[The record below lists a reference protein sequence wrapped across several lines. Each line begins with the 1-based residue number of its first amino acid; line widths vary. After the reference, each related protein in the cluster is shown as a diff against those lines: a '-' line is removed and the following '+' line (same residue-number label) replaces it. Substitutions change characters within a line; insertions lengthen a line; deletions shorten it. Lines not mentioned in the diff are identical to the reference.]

1 MNDQKIAAIRVLLQN
16 FARQELKIPTNEWNM
31 IRIEK
36 IVQDDKKDC
45 DIIYVTFS
53 TFQDI
58 IKVNSNFKNLNDL
71 SKNKIFQY
79 VPNCL
84 KKRYLAFE
92 SAAYHIQNEENHT
105 VNTKISPGKKD
116 FLLLVHKKM
125 IRLHGARLT
134 RHLSQLKLKLVLKL
148 EFYPKKKEK
157 KK

>member
-1 MNDQKIAAIRVLLQN
+1 MSLLMNDQKIAAIRVLLQN
-16 FARQELKIPTNEWNM
+16 FARQDLKIPTNEWNM

-84 KKRYLAFE
+84 KKG
-92 SAAYHIQNEENHT
+92 T
-105 VNTKISPGKKD
+105 
-116 FLLLVHKKM
+116 
-125 IRLHGARLT
+125 
-134 RHLSQLKLKLVLKL
+134 
-148 EFYPKKKEK
+148 
-157 KK
+157 